1 MPSLTEDQRP
11 RAIRMLQA
19 GLAQHIVAIHFGVH
33 RNTIQSLLRRVR
45 QSGNTRDP
53 QRSGRPPVTSHQQDN
68 HIRLVHMRDRF
79 KTSSLNARSIPGLR
93 PIYSRTVRNRLR
105 DLYIRPRRPAIR
117 PILLPRHRAARMTWC
132 RRHLGFRRQN
142 WVNILFTDESR
153 LHLNS
158 DDRSR
163 VYRRVGERYAD
174 ACVIKVDRLVE
185 SVVLGVIT
193 ERGRTALVVVTGN
206 LTAIGINCSAL
217 SYSVHPS
224 SGQQRHIPAGQ
235 RKTTCCA
242 CCTWVH
248 DTAESG
254 CVTVASGF
262 TRYLPHWPRLGWN
275 GKTV

>member
-1 MPSLTEDQRP
+1 MPRLTEDQRL

-19 GLAQHIVAIHFGVH
+19 GLAQHIVAIHCGVH
-33 RNTIQSLLRRVR
+33 RNTIQSLLGRVR

-68 HIRLVHMRDRF
+68 HIRLVHMRYRF
-79 KTSSLNARSIPGLR
+79 QTASLNARSIPGLR

-142 WVNILFTDESR
+142 WVNILYTDESR
-153 LHLNS
+153 LHLNNY
-158 DDRSR
+158 DRSR
-163 VYRRVGERYAD
+163 VYGRVGERYAY

-193 ERGRTALVVVTGN
+193 ERGRIALVIVAGN
-206 LTAIGINCSAL
+206 LNRIRYRDKLFSAILFRSSKL
-217 SYSVHPS
+217 RPTTSHYS
-224 SGQQRHIPAGQ
+224 R
-235 RKTTCCA
+235 TTPD
-242 CCTWVH
+242 H
-248 DTAESG
+248 MLRMLY
-254 CVTVASGF
+254 VT
-262 TRYLPHWPRLGWN
+262 T
-275 GKTV
+275 